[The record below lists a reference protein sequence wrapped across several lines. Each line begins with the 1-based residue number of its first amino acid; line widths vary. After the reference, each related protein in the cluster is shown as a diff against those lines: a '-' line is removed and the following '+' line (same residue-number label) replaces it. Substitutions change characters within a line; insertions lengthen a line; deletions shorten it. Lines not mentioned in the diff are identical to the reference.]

1 MNEYL
6 SRLLGMIDVKEEGN
20 NVIITGLP
28 SDDITA
34 DIYRYWRTN
43 KLATHMFSFQGKSK
57 IILPKF
63 FALEFLYMLD
73 ELRKVNT
80 GRTSARTLNNIRKE
94 LLEHTWL
101 SRIEKS
107 NTPAFLNRSKLS
119 LFVRAPL
126 KHQREFLDAY
136 EDITPRYDL
145 NGYVV
150 AMGVGTGKTLASLYL
165 AECLEADCVVMLP
178 PSRAV
183 STVWVPTLKTEY
195 KTPNDVWVASEGKPL
210 PAKPPRYS
218 IFHYESFQYLVEC
231 AKTYRGKRVVVIL
244 DESHNL
250 NELSAER
257 TQLMLKF
264 IETVNPVSV
273 LWCSA
278 TPIKALGSEMIA
290 MLRSFD
296 PLFTPD
302 VEQRFRSIFGK
313 NSSKANDIISNRM
326 GVVSYKVEVVK
337 SKPSFQD
344 LPIEIPNPTPFTL
357 DQLRDDMLRFIKER
371 MNYYKSNFKHY
382 EDIYNR
388 ALGIHRSGLRTK
400 EQEKDF
406 KDYVEYISM
415 IRKGYDP
422 ATMVDMAY
430 YCNKYELGKI
440 IPSLP
445 QQMRAIFKDCRSVV
459 KYLDLK
465 VRGECLGRI
474 VGRRRTEAVLATIPH
489 ARIPDIVRGAQ
500 KKTVIF
506 TSYVEA
512 VQMAEQICLKSGL
525 KPLVV
530 YGDTNK
536 NLKAIT
542 DQFFNDPDANPL
554 IATYQSLSTAVPL
567 TVAST
572 MIALNLPFRE
582 HDYQQAV
589 GRIDRINQD
598 TPTEVINIILNTGKM
613 ENITGRTVD
622 ILRWSKEQV
631 DAIMGNKAGYTV
643 ELAMESYGYNN
654 VTENIYGLN
663 MPYFT
668 RLPRAA

>member
-1 MNEYL
+1 MQDYL

-28 SDDITA
+28 GDDVVA
-34 DIYRYWRTN
+34 DIYRYWRTSKIASN
-43 KLATHMFSFQGKSK
+43 MFSFQGKSK

-63 FALEFLYMLD
+63 FALEFMYMLD
-73 ELRKVNT
+73 ELRRSNT

-94 LLEHTWL
+94 LVEKTWL
-101 SRIEKS
+101 SGITSDNVPR
-107 NTPAFLNRSKLS
+107 FLNRSRLG
-119 LFVRAPL
+119 LFVKQPL

-136 EDITPRYDL
+136 EDITPRYNL

-165 AECLEADCVVMLP
+165 AECLDVDCILMIP
-178 PSRAV
+178 PARAV
-183 STVWVPTLKTEY
+183 KTVWIPTLKSEY
-195 KTPNDVWVASEGKPL
+195 KKPNDVWVASDGTPF
-210 PAKPPRYS
+210 PNKPPRYS
-218 IFHYESFQYLVEC
+218 IFHYESLPYLKEC
-231 AKTYRGKRVVVIL
+231 IKTFRGKRVAVIL

-257 TQLMLKF
+257 TQMMLAAVEA
-264 IETVNPVSV
+264 INPVSTM
-273 LWCSA
+273 WCSA
-278 TPIKALGSEMIA
+278 TPIKALGSEMIP

-302 VEQRFRSIFGK
+302 VEMRFKQIFGK
-313 NSSKANDIISNRM
+313 NSSKATDIINNRM

-337 SKPSFQD
+337 SKPSYSD
-344 LPIEIPNPTPFTL
+344 VPIQVPNATPFTL
-357 DQLRDDMLRFIKER
+357 DQLKDDMIRFIKER
-371 MNYYKSNFKHY
+371 MNYYKANFKQF

-388 ALGIHRSGLRTK
+388 ALLIHQQSLRTT
-400 EQEKDF
+400 EEMTDF
-406 KDYVEYISM
+406 RTYNEYVNI

-422 ATMVDMAY
+422 ATMVDMAAF
-430 YCNKYELGKI
+430 CNKYELNRI
-440 IPSLP
+440 MPSLP
-445 QQMRAIFKDCRSVV
+445 QQMRAIFKDSRSVI
-459 KYLDLK
+459 KYVDLK

-489 ARIPDIVRGAQ
+489 ARIPEIVRGAQ

-506 TSYVEA
+506 TSYVEG
-512 VQMAEQICLKSGL
+512 VQMAEAICKQAGL

-542 DQFFNDPDANPL
+542 DQFTNDPNANPL

-567 TVAST
+567 TAAST
-572 MIALNLPFRE
+572 MLALNLPFRE

-598 TPTEVINIILNTGKM
+598 TPTEVINLVLDTGKM

-622 ILRWSKEQV
+622 ILRWSKDQV
-631 DAIMGNKAGYTV
+631 DQIMGEKAGYTV
-643 ELAMESYGYNN
+643 ELSMESYNHNN
-654 VTENIYGLN
+654 LIENCYGLRV
-663 MPYFT
+663 PYFS
-668 RLPRAA
+668 RAA